1 MTESS
6 SSGSFKDP
14 VRLGIVGVGALTL
27 RALLP
32 HLCGDD
38 LDGVVSV
45 TALCDPVPGRAAD
58 AAAAYGVA
66 KAYQA
71 IEDLVADDDIDAV
84 TVASPIGLHAAH
96 GKAALSA
103 GKHVHFNKTMSITVA
118 EADELIDLA
127 ARNGLRI
134 VASPGEVLRPQLQRT
149 RQLISEG
156 AIGKLSWAICGCAF
170 GRYHETEEPERLG
183 AAKSPIDPTWYFK
196 RPGGGPL
203 YDMTAY
209 ALHGITSVLGPV
221 RRVTAM
227 SGLVVPIRAFAGREI
242 EPEMDDNTA
251 ALLDIGN
258 GAFAVATGAAGGTI
272 IDDFAAACFFG
283 TEGEIRGILLNGEP
297 FDFPGRELTI
307 GAPSWDW
314 DTQMRV
320 LPHVVGRHTQIP
332 ESHVYEDIMQ
342 LVDWIRDGTPTPVT
356 AEHARH
362 VIDII
367 ESTYRA
373 AETGKT
379 QELTTTFDWVVNPG
393 GQAARPLTVA
403 P

>member
-1 MTESS
+1 MTLSPS
-6 SSGSFKDP
+6 PRPTGNP
-14 VRLGIVGVGALTL
+14 VRLGIIGVGALTL

-38 LDGVVSV
+38 LDGVVTV
-45 TALCDPVPGRAAD
+45 TALCDAVPGRAAD

-66 KAYQA
+66 RAY
-71 IEDLVADDDIDAV
+71 ESVGDLVADDDIDAI

-96 GKAALSA
+96 GKAALSV
-103 GKHVHFNKTMSITVA
+103 GKHVHLNKTMSTTVA
-118 EADELIDLA
+118 EADELIALA
-127 ARNGLRI
+127 KRNGLRI
-134 VASPGEVLRPQLQRT
+134 VASPGEVLRPQLQRA

-183 AAKSPIDPTWYFK
+183 AAKSPIDPAWYFK
-196 RPGGGPL
+196 KPGGGPL

-227 SGLVVPIRAFAGREI
+227 SGLVVQSREFAGRAI
-242 EPEMDDNTA
+242 QPETDDNTV
-251 ALLDIGN
+251 ALLDFGD
-258 GAFAVATGAAGGTI
+258 GAFAVATGTAGGTI
-272 IDDFAAACFFG
+272 IEDFAAPCFFG

-297 FDFPGRELTI
+297 FDFPGRELTT

-320 LPHVVGRHTQIP
+320 LPHVVGRHAEIP

-342 LVDWIRDGTPTPVT
+342 LIDWIRDGTPTPVT

-367 ESTYRA
+367 ESTYLS
-373 AETGKT
+373 AETGKA
-379 QELTTTFDWVVNPG
+379 QELTTSFDWAATPG
-393 GQAARPLTVA
+393 GQAGHAAVA